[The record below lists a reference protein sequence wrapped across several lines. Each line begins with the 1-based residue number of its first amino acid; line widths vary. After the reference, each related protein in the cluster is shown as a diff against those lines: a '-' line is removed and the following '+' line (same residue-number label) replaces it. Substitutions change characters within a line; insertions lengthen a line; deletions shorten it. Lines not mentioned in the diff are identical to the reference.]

1 MTNINY
7 QQIYEEQLTP
17 NLKES
22 LEMSDRFYD
31 LSHQQRLMIEELVDI
46 GRQSAIEEALDPEVL
61 NETVALAAEMGGQ
74 LYNFANMLSAHL
86 GTEEVGT
93 ESE

>member
-1 MTNINY
+1 MTNLNY
-7 QQIYEEQLTP
+7 QQIYEDQLTP

-22 LEMSDRFYD
+22 LEMPDRFYD

-61 NETVALAAEMGGQ
+61 SETVALAAELGGQ
-74 LYNFANMLSAHL
+74 LYNFANMISTHL
-86 GTEEVGT
+86 DATEDGM